1 MFYLILHAVKKNNYT
16 FKVIKIKMTGFQI
29 GFDALISLLSAVA
42 GALTVWYSLK
52 GKVEIQQVVLDNLTS
67 EMNDIKTHK
76 KEGNILLHKRVDD
89 LKGQVERNREK
100 NDASL
105 AELKTEMGAMELRII
120 QAIHAI
126 KK

>member
-1 MFYLILHAVKKNNYT
+1 MQV
-16 FKVIKIKMTGFQI
+16 TGFQI
-29 GFDALISLLSAVA
+29 GFDALISLLSAVT
-42 GALTVWYSLK
+42 GALTVWYTLK
-52 GKVEIQQVVLDNLTS
+52 GKVEIQQVVLDNLAS
-67 EMNDIKTHK
+67 DMDDIKTHK
-76 KEGNILLHKRVDD
+76 KEGDILLHKRVDD

>member
-1 MFYLILHAVKKNNYT
+1 M
-16 FKVIKIKMTGFQI
+16 
-29 GFDALISLLSAVA
+29 
-42 GALTVWYSLK
+42 
-52 GKVEIQQVVLDNLTS
+52 
-67 EMNDIKTHK
+67 
-76 KEGNILLHKRVDD
+76 HKRIDD

-105 AELKTEMGAMELRII
+105 LELKTEMGAMELRII

>member
-1 MFYLILHAVKKNNYT
+1 MEI
-16 FKVIKIKMTGFQI
+16 TGFQI
-29 GFDALISLLSAVA
+29 GFDALISLLSAVV
-42 GALTVWYSLK
+42 GALAVWYSLK
-52 GKVEIQQVVLDNLTS
+52 GKVEIQQVVLDNLAS
-67 EMNDIKTHK
+67 DMDDIKTLK

-89 LKGQVERNREK
+89 LKAQVERNREK

-120 QAIHAI
+120 QAIHAT

>member
-1 MFYLILHAVKKNNYT
+1 MEI
-16 FKVIKIKMTGFQI
+16 TGFQI
-29 GFDALISLLSAVA
+29 GFDALISLLSAVV
-42 GALTVWYSLK
+42 GALAVWYSLK
-52 GKVEIQQVVLDNLTS
+52 GKVEIQQVVLDNLAS
-67 EMNDIKTHK
+67 DMDDIKKHK

-89 LKGQVERNREK
+89 LKAQVERNREK

-120 QAIHAI
+120 QAIHAS

>member
-1 MFYLILHAVKKNNYT
+1 
-16 FKVIKIKMTGFQI
+16 MTGFQI
-29 GFDALISLLSAVA
+29 GFDALISLLSAVT

-52 GKVEIQQVVLDNLTS
+52 GKVEIQQVILNSLMQDMEEV
-67 EMNDIKTHK
+67 KTHK
-76 KEGNILLHKRVDD
+76 KEGHTQLHKRIDD

-105 AELKTEMGAMELRII
+105 LEIKTEMGAMELRII